1 MQRFA
6 IKFALEVRT
15 GPPRGHREGS
25 EFGRIIEV
33 QSLAIAEKIAEAMIG
48 EEVFAWQYLSKVLS
62 VTSTQ
67 EKPFI
72 SPLCT
77 SYCVWERTLQR
88 LGLTGTGETVQF
100 LHYQTARPAITS
112 GIVFTPDQINHVLS
126 CTLRLQSDRS

>member
-1 MQRFA
+1 MQKFA

-15 GPPRGHREGS
+15 GPREHREGS

-33 QSLAIAEKIAEAMIG
+33 QNLAIAEKIAEAMIG

-62 VTSTQ
+62 VTPTQ
-67 EKPFI
+67 ENPFI

-77 SYCVWERTLQR
+77 SHCVWERVLQR

-100 LHYQTARPAITS
+100 LRYQTVRPVIIS
-112 GIVFTPDQINHVLS
+112 GIVFSPDQIQHILS
-126 CTLRLQSDRS
+126 CALRP

>member
-15 GPPRGHREGS
+15 GLRKHREGS

-33 QSLAIAEKIAEAMIG
+33 QNLAIAERIAEAMIG
-48 EEVFAWQYLSKVLS
+48 EEVYAWQYLSKILS
-62 VTSTQ
+62 VTFTQ

-77 SYCVWERTLQR
+77 SHCVWERVLQR
-88 LGLTGTGETVQF
+88 LGLTGTGETVHFVQ
-100 LHYQTARPAITS
+100 YQTAGPVMTS
-112 GIVFTPDQINHVLS
+112 GILFSPDQIEHVLS
-126 CTLRLQSDRS
+126 CTLRP

>member
-15 GPPRGHREGS
+15 GLRKHREGS
-25 EFGRIIEV
+25 EFGRIIEA
-33 QSLAIAEKIAEAMIG
+33 QNLAIAERIAEAMIG
-48 EEVFAWQYLSKVLS
+48 EEVFAWQYLSEILS
-62 VTSTQ
+62 VTSLGSFTQ

-77 SYCVWERTLQR
+77 SHCVWERVLQR

-100 LHYQTARPAITS
+100 VQYQTAGPVITS
-112 GIVFTPDQINHVLS
+112 GILFSPDQIEHILS
-126 CTLRLQSDRS
+126 CALRP